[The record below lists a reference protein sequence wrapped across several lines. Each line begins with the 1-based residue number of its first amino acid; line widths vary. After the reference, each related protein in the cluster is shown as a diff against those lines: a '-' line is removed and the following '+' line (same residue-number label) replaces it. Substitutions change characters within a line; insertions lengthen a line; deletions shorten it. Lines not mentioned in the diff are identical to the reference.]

1 METMV
6 CRIFS
11 YTAILLSFICIL
23 VGLWHYKATLLGIDI
38 FFVPSNSMA
47 PTLLPGQFILVDTW
61 RYQSSEPEV
70 GDVVVFP
77 YKMYGKP
84 SYLVKRL
91 APWPAGVFQPPETPW
106 FVLGDNSSQSR
117 DSRYF
122 GGVSELYAPVTHIL
136 FRWDGERLKC
146 PCWQP
151 IPQSGAA
158 ATIRKAP

>member
-1 METMV
+1 V
-6 CRIFS
+6 KIFLRFF
-11 YTAILLSFICIL
+11 ILLVCLAAICF
-23 VGLWHYKATLLGIDI
+23 GLWHYKAQLLGIDI

-77 YKMYGKP
+77 RQIYGKS

-91 APWPAGVFQPPETPW
+91 APWPAGVFKSPEKPW
-106 FVLGDNSSQSR
+106 YVLGDNTSQSR

-136 FRWDGERLKC
+136 FRWDGKHLQC

-151 IPQSGAA
+151 IPQSGAE